1 MTWVATLLRL
11 TMLDTIRSS
20 GRETP
25 TGHCH
30 SHCFRVC
37 QGSYYQRLSIH
48 ALVFRNP
55 CSSNDRLM
63 LLRTGLRHLSSRPEG
78 GGKKRRRGIQGRR
91 KKKIN
96 IYIYIHIYKKSTP
109 RKHCGV
115 DWGAYRSDHAK
126 WHCCCLY
133 KLFQF
138 LTQR

>member
-78 GGKKRRRGIQGRR
+78 GGKIRRRGIQGRR
-91 KKKIN
+91 KKIN
-96 IYIYIHIYKKSTP
+96 KYMYIYTHIYKKS
-109 RKHCGV
+109 RLHGSIVGWIGV
-115 DWGAYRSDHAK
+115 HIA
-126 WHCCCLY
+126 
-133 KLFQF
+133 QT
-138 LTQR
+138 TQNGIAVVSTSYFSF